1 MVILDSNILLYGTM
15 PIFPQHE
22 AVKTWLERA
31 LSVGEDIVGITW
43 QVVASFIRISTNRRI
58 FDQPLELRDV
68 QDVLNDLFDNPMVLT
83 VGPTDAHWQI
93 YSKILADLNLS
104 GDIVMDARI
113 VAIAAEHRSAIVS
126 TDKDL
131 RRFSDYVK
139 IIDPLKA

>member
-15 PIFPQHE
+15 PIFRQHE

-43 QVVASFIRISTNRRI
+43 QVAASFLRISTNRRI
-58 FDQPLELRDV
+58 FDQPLELRNV
-68 QDVLNDLFDNPMVLT
+68 QDLLNDLFDNPMVSI
-83 VGPTDAHWQI
+83 VGPTDDHWQI
-93 YSKILADLNLS
+93 YSRILTDLNLS

-113 VAIAAEHRSAIVS
+113 AAIALEHNASVASCDR
-126 TDKDL
+126 DF

-139 IIDPLKA
+139 IIDPTRA

>member
-43 QVVASFIRISTNRRI
+43 QVAASFIRVSTNRRI
-58 FDQPLELRDV
+58 FDQPLELHNV
-68 QDVLNDLFDNPMVLT
+68 QDVLNDLFDNPMVST
-83 VGPTDAHWQI
+83 VVPTDDHWQI
-93 YSKILADLNLS
+93 YSKILNDLNLS

-113 VAIAAEHRSAIVS
+113 VAMAVEHSSAIVS
-126 TDKDL
+126 TDKDF

-139 IIDPLKA
+139 IIDPLRA